1 LIDAVDEAVE
11 IFEFESAQG
20 IFSGLERQKQAF
32 HGCSLSEKLDIAPI
46 SALGSQPK
54 AQNHLLSLK

>member
-1 LIDAVDEAVE
+1 VIDAVDEEVG

-32 HGCSLSEKLDIAPI
+32 DGCSLSEKLDIAPI
-46 SALGSQPK
+46 STAGS
-54 AQNHLLSLK
+54 